1 MIHFAKAESIGNDF
15 VIIESRPD
23 SHADFSELSV
33 ALCDRRFGVGS
44 DGLLV
49 LERGVQ
55 DRFAMRMFN
64 PDGTE
69 DFCGN
74 GLRCAGVFAAE
85 RGWVASTFT
94 IEHGGQSIAC
104 EIDGT
109 SVTTTLGPASFEP
122 AAVPFEGVG
131 EFVLERIEVDGEI
144 LEATALTTGSTH
156 LIVPANQ
163 LPGHERFARLS
174 AKLEHHAMF
183 PARTSVIWLRA
194 DGDDDLTIRIWERG
208 VGETMG
214 CGTGSA
220 AAAVSHARSRDRGG
234 RFQVH
239 NPGGTVLVA
248 LDHGWRGPIE
258 VTGAARI
265 LFEGN
270 MPQFELG

>member
-15 VIIESRPD
+15 VIVEAPAESR
-23 SHADFSELSV
+23 ADFAELAV

-49 LERGVQ
+49 LARGTN

-74 GLRCAGVFAAE
+74 GLRCAAVYAAE
-85 RGWVASTFT
+85 RGWIGSTFT
-94 IEHGGQSIAC
+94 IEHGGQSVAC
-104 EIDGT
+104 DIDGT
-109 SVTTTLGPASFEP
+109 SVTTTLAAASFEP
-122 AAVPFEGVG
+122 AAVPFEGQG
-131 EFVLERIEVDGEI
+131 EFVLDQIEVDGEQ
-144 LEATALTTGSTH
+144 LLATALTTGSTH
-156 LIVPANQ
+156 LIIPGSQ
-163 LPGHERFARLS
+163 LPGHDRFARLS
-174 AKLEHHAMF
+174 SKLEHHSMF

-220 AAAVSHARSRDRGG
+220 AAAVSYARSQGRAG

-248 LDHGWRGPIE
+248 LDHGWQGPIA

-265 LFEGN
+265 LFEGDV
-270 MPQFELG
+270 PQFELG

>member
-15 VIIESRPD
+15 VIVEAPAGS
-23 SHADFSELSV
+23 SADFGELSL

-49 LERGVQ
+49 LARGTV

-74 GLRCAGVFAAE
+74 GLRCAAVFAAE
-85 RGWVASTFT
+85 RGWVTSTFT
-94 IEHGGQSIAC
+94 IEHGGQSVAC

-109 SVTTTLGPASFEP
+109 SVTTMLAPASFEP
-122 AAVPFEGVG
+122 ARVPFEGAG
-131 EFVLERIEVDGEI
+131 EFVLGQIDVDDER

-156 LIVPANQ
+156 LIVPDSL
-163 LPGHERFARLS
+163 LPSHERFARLS
-174 AKLEHHAMF
+174 SKLEHHPMF
-183 PARTSVIWLRA
+183 PARTSVIWLRE
-194 DGDDDLTIRIWERG
+194 DGNDDLTIRIWERG

-220 AAAVSHARSRDRGG
+220 AAAVSYARSQDRGG

-248 LDHGWRGPIE
+248 LDHGWQGPIG

-270 MPQFELG
+270 VPQFELG